1 MWSEQLDR
9 GPLTYLLRV
18 MLGSLFLKKGNNL
31 TIVWLQTKVSPLSLK
46 VEERANESLLGWG
59 GQQNQEQTQASQSL
73 GSARCSGPGCFFSL
87 RCHKDSRDTPTSLVL
102 GKPAV
107 NRVKGET
114 FIQ

>member
-59 GQQNQEQTQASQSL
+59 GNRIRSRHRPPRAWVVPAALDQAASS
-73 GSARCSGPGCFFSL
+73 
-87 RCHKDSRDTPTSLVL
+87 H
-102 GKPAV
+102 
-107 NRVKGET
+107 
-114 FIQ
+114 